1 MPILSIQSH
10 VAYGHV
16 GNSSAVFP
24 LQRRGHEV
32 WPIHTVQFAAH
43 TGYGPP
49 KGRVFDA
56 VMIDEVMQGI
66 AERPDFVT
74 CEAVLSGYM
83 GSVEMGGAILRA
95 VERVK
100 AANPMALYCC
110 DPVMGDIGR
119 GFFVRPD
126 MPDFIRELVVPAA
139 DILTP
144 NLFELDVLSGLKCS
158 DLASVRLAID
168 TVHRMGP
175 RIILLT
181 SGATEG
187 TPPDQFEML
196 ASDATGV
203 WRVRTPRMAFSPN
216 GAGDLVAALF
226 LSSYLASRSVAEAL
240 GFAASAVYGVLRETF
255 EEHAPELLL
264 IDAQHEFVSPSHV
277 FEPELMG

>member
-83 GSVEMGGAILRA
+83 GSVEMGEAILRA

-100 AANPMALYCC
+100 AANPSALYCC

-119 GFFVRPD
+119 GFFVRSD
-126 MPDFIRELVVPAA
+126 MPDFIRGLVVPTA

-144 NLFELDVLSGLKCS
+144 NLFELEVLSGLKCS

-187 TPPDQFEML
+187 TPPDQFDML

-226 LSSYLASRSVAEAL
+226 LSRYLQSRSVVDAL
-240 GFAASAVYGVLRETF
+240 GFAASAVHGVLQATYDA
-255 EEHAPELLL
+255 HSAELLL
-264 IDAQHEFVSPSHV
+264 IKAQNEFVSPLHF
-277 FEPELMG
+277 FEPELIG

>member
-56 VMIDEVMQGI
+56 AMIDEVMEGI
-66 AERPDFVT
+66 AERPDFAT

-83 GSVEMGGAILRA
+83 GSFEMGGAIVRA

-100 AANPMALYCC
+100 AANPSALYCC

-126 MPDFIRELVVPAA
+126 MPDFIREQVVPVA

-158 DLASVRLAID
+158 DLASVRKAFD
-168 TVHRMGP
+168 AVHGLGP
-175 RIILLT
+175 KIILLT

-187 TPPDQFEML
+187 TPPDQFDML
-196 ASDATGV
+196 ASDVTGV

-226 LSSYLASRSVAEAL
+226 LSRYLQSRSVVDAL
-240 GFAASAVYGVLRETF
+240 GFAASTVHGVLQATF
-255 EEHAPELLL
+255 DAHSAELLL
-264 IDAQHEFVSPSHV
+264 IKAQHEFVSPLHF
-277 FEPELMG
+277 FEPKLIG